1 MARPTPPLDLADLA
15 TLPIF
20 AEPVTGEHTEQDPLH
35 AHAPSPAP
43 LAPAPAPAPVRVVL
57 TSSASA
63 EATALPSALP
73 SRQGSVRGAPPAPGQ
88 DQAPRRPVP
97 TPSPVPAESTR
108 PAAAALPAVSL
119 SSAGSV
125 APTSSSAAG
134 EEAGGRDVDWALV
147 AAFRA
152 QASEQLTATVGARS
166 LAGDPVTERERGRE
180 IVQEMMQ
187 AAAADEQI
195 AGGAPWSRSYQE
207 AMARA
212 VFDALF
218 GLGRLQPLVDDD
230 AVENITIAGHDNVT
244 LERTDGS
251 QVPGPPVA
259 DSDAELIDFLSFI
272 ASRSEGNARAFSPA
286 RPSLHM
292 RIDGGSRLAATAWV
306 TPRPSVVIRRHRLQR
321 VSLQDLVERE
331 TLSPVMATFLA
342 AAVRARKS
350 IVVTGAQG
358 AGKTTLVRALCGQIP
373 AGEFIGTFETE
384 YELFLDQMPGRA
396 GSVHAW
402 EARPGFGEI
411 GPDGRPAGEFTLDQ
425 ALYDSFRFNL
435 SRQIVGEVRGKE
447 VFAMIKAMESGAGSI
462 STTHA
467 ANADAA
473 MRKLVTC
480 AMEAGP
486 HITRELATS
495 KLAETIDLVVHVH
508 LDQRPDAEGRAQR
521 ARWVHQILAITP
533 GEAAKGY
540 ATTTVFAPTG
550 HGPASPATLPET
562 LIDLDAHGFDRAG
575 FEAAAAGA
583 PR

>member
-1 MARPTPPLDLADLA
+1 MPHPPTQDLPDLAALPIFATPTANDPRERAEPHATASAPASVRVVTTGGQADLA
-15 TLPIF
+15 T
-20 AEPVTGEHTEQDPLH
+20 
-35 AHAPSPAP
+35 
-43 LAPAPAPAPVRVVL
+43 
-57 TSSASA
+57 
-63 EATALPSALP
+63 ALPVATVPIARIEPRPGPARPAQVDPDQSAGP
-73 SRQGSVRGAPPAPGQ
+73 RAPGEPRPPA
-88 DQAPRRPVP
+88 
-97 TPSPVPAESTR
+97 T
-108 PAAAALPAVSL
+108 
-119 SSAGSV
+119 SAGAV
-125 APTSSSAAG
+125 LQAAG
-134 EEAGGRDVDWALV
+134 HSGEQRALDWGLV

-152 QASEQLTATVGARS
+152 QASEQLSATMGARAS
-166 LAGDPVTERERGRE
+166 AGDPGTEREHGRDL
-180 IVQEMMQ
+180 VAQMMGE
-187 AAAADEQI
+187 AAADAQA
-195 AGGAPWSRSYQE
+195 AGRTPWTLAHQG
-207 AMARA
+207 AMAGA

-230 AVENITIAGHDNVT
+230 AVENIIIAGHDQVT
-244 LERTDGS
+244 LERTDGT
-251 QVPGPPVA
+251 QVSGPPVA
-259 DSDAELIDFLSFI
+259 ESDAELIDFLAFI

-306 TPRPSVVIRRHRLQR
+306 TPRPSVVIRRHRLQH
-321 VSLQDLVERE
+321 VSLDDLVERG
-331 TLSPVMATFLA
+331 TLSEVMATFLA

-350 IVVTGAQG
+350 IVVTGGQG
-358 AGKTTLVRALCGQIP
+358 AGKTTTVRALSNEIP

-402 EARPGFGEI
+402 EARPGFGEM

-447 VFAMIKAMESGAGSI
+447 VLAMIKAMESGAGSI

-508 LDQRPDAEGRAQR
+508 LAQSVGPDGMARR
-521 ARWVHQILAITP
+521 TRWVSEILAITP

-540 ATTTVFAPTG
+540 ATTSVFVPAPA
-550 HGPASPATLPET
+550 GPATPGTLPET
-562 LIDLDAHGFDRAG
+562 LDDLDAHGFDRAA
-575 FEAAAAGA
+575 FEAGA
-583 PR
+583 QVTR

>member
-1 MARPTPPLDLADLA
+1 MAHLTEAPAPGALAA
-15 TLPIF
+15 LPIF
-20 AEPVTGEHTEQDPLH
+20 APPAAAGPCGGGDPP
-35 AHAPSPAP
+35 ASAQPRERPAP
-43 LAPAPAPAPVRVVL
+43 VSVRVVDAEGAGALATALPPTDAATAATAVPASAPARAAQPRPVPGPAPDVEREPGFVPTGPTSAGAPINATPAPAPPV
-57 TSSASA
+57 
-63 EATALPSALP
+63 
-73 SRQGSVRGAPPAPGQ
+73 GAGGQ
-88 DQAPRRPVP
+88 D
-97 TPSPVPAESTR
+97 
-108 PAAAALPAVSL
+108 L
-119 SSAGSV
+119 
-125 APTSSSAAG
+125 
-134 EEAGGRDVDWALV
+134 DWAMV
-147 AAFRA
+147 AAYRA
-152 QASEQLTATVGARS
+152 QASEQLTATMGARTA
-166 LAGDPVTERERGRE
+166 AGPGAEREHGRAL
-180 IVQEMMQ
+180 VAEMMQ
-187 AAAADEQI
+187 DAAADAQVQ
-195 AGGAPWSRSYQE
+195 GHAPWTLAHQE
-207 AMARA
+207 AMAGA

-218 GLGRLQPLVDDD
+218 GLGRLQPLVDDEE
-230 AVENITIAGHDNVT
+230 VENIIIAGHDQVT
-244 LERTDGS
+244 LERTDGT
-251 QVPGPPVA
+251 QVAGAPVA
-259 DSDAELIDFLSFI
+259 DSDAELIEFLAFI
-272 ASRSEGNARAFSPA
+272 ASRTEGNARAFSPG
-286 RPSLHM
+286 RPNLHM

-321 VSLQDLVERE
+321 VSLDDLVERGTISE
-331 TLSPVMATFLA
+331 VMATFLA

-358 AGKTTLVRALCGQIP
+358 AGKTTLVRALCDQIP
-373 AGEFIGTFETE
+373 TTEFIGTFESE

-411 GPDGRPAGEFTLDQ
+411 GPDGRAAGEFTLDQ

-508 LDQRPDAEGRAQR
+508 LAQTTGGDGRPRR
-521 ARWVHQILAITP
+521 ARWVNQILAITP

-540 ATTTVFAPTG
+540 ATTSVFIPAPTG
-550 HGPASPATLPET
+550 PATPGTLIET
-562 LIDLDAHGFDRAG
+562 LEDLAAHGFDRAA
-575 FEAAAAGA
+575 FEAGA
-583 PR
+583 RVAR

>member
-1 MARPTPPLDLADLA
+1 MAHPTQAPAPGELAS
-15 TLPIF
+15 LPIF
-20 AEPVTGEHTEQDPLH
+20 APPDAAGPRAGVDPP
-35 AHAPSPAP
+35 AAAQARERPAP
-43 LAPAPAPAPVRVVL
+43 VSVRVVDAGRAGASATTLPPPAGAAEATATAALAPGAPAPPARPRPVAAPGPDVEHDTGFVPTGPTSAGAPINATPAPAPPA
-57 TSSASA
+57 
-63 EATALPSALP
+63 
-73 SRQGSVRGAPPAPGQ
+73 GAGGQ
-88 DQAPRRPVP
+88 D
-97 TPSPVPAESTR
+97 
-108 PAAAALPAVSL
+108 L
-119 SSAGSV
+119 
-125 APTSSSAAG
+125 
-134 EEAGGRDVDWALV
+134 DWALV
-147 AAFRA
+147 AAYRA
-152 QASEQLTATVGARS
+152 QASEQLSATMGARAA
-166 LAGDPVTERERGRE
+166 AGPGAEREHGRAL
-180 IVQEMMQ
+180 VAEMMQ
-187 AAAADEQI
+187 DAAADAQVQ
-195 AGGAPWSRSYQE
+195 GQAPWTLAHQE
-207 AMARA
+207 AMAGA

-218 GLGRLQPLVDDD
+218 GLGRLQPLVDDEE
-230 AVENITIAGHDNVT
+230 VENIIIAGHDQVT
-244 LERTDGS
+244 LERTDGT
-251 QVPGPPVA
+251 QVAGAPVA
-259 DSDAELIDFLSFI
+259 DSDAELIEFLAFI
-272 ASRSEGNARAFSPA
+272 ASRTEGNARAFSPG
-286 RPSLHM
+286 RPNLHM

-321 VSLQDLVERE
+321 VSLDDLVARGTISE
-331 TLSPVMATFLA
+331 VMATFLA

-358 AGKTTLVRALCGQIP
+358 AGKTTLVRALCDQIP
-373 AGEFIGTFETE
+373 TDEFIGTFESE

-411 GPDGRPAGEFTLDQ
+411 GPDGRAAGEFTLDQ

-508 LDQRPDAEGRAQR
+508 LAQTTGSDGRPLR
-521 ARWVHQILAITP
+521 ARWVNQILAITP

-540 ATTTVFAPTG
+540 ATTSVFIPAPTG
-550 HGPASPATLPET
+550 PATPGTLVET
-562 LIDLDAHGFDRAG
+562 LEDLGAHGFDRAA
-575 FEAAAAGA
+575 FEAGAGA
-583 PR
+583 AR